1 MPWVVLVIAGL
12 FEIAWSVGLKYSHG
26 LTRLVPSILTFV
38 FMALSFFLLAK
49 AMKTLPL
56 GTAYAVWTGIGTV
69 GAAILGIVL
78 FDEPSTPYRIL
89 FISCILVGIIG
100 LKMVS

>member
-26 LTRLVPSILTFV
+26 LTRLIPSILTFV

-56 GTAYAVWTGIGTV
+56 G
-69 GAAILGIVL
+69 
-78 FDEPSTPYRIL
+78 S
-89 FISCILVGIIG
+89 G
-100 LKMVS
+100 LIKYKR